1 MREDLQKNNRTDALM
16 RLMDRLMHRRPS
28 PPRRLVALTPLDIRT
43 IGALGELEPCT
54 MSALSAGT
62 GLLVSGLTRVL
73 DRLVSQSI
81 AARNHAPYDRRC
93 VLVSLTP
100 AGTRLYRD
108 LRRWRR
114 ALAAR
119 MLCRL
124 NLKEQTQLLGLFERM
139 TTETCGFPAT
149 AAPRRT
155 GGR

>member
-1 MREDLQKNNRTDALM
+1 MGSEMCIR
-16 RLMDRLMHRRPS
+16 DR
-28 PPRRLVALTPLDIRT
+28 ATLTPLDFRT
-43 IGALGELEPCT
+43 IGALGELAPCT

-62 GLLVSGLTRVL
+62 GLLVSGLTRVV
-73 DRLVSQSI
+73 DRLVAQNI
-81 AARNHAPYDRRC
+81 AVRNAAPDDRRC
-93 VLVSLTP
+93 VLVSLTS
-100 AGTRLYRD
+100 AGTRLYHD

-114 ALAAR
+114 ARAAR